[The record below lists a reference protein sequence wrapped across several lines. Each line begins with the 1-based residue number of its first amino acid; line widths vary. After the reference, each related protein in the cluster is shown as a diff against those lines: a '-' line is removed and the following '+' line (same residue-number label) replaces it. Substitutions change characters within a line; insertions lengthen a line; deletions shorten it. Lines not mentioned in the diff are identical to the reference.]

1 MSEEI
6 LKYIRKHDYIY
17 YFLRENSSY
26 YKEIYRNNN
35 FVYKLKSIAK
45 EYYKI
50 RFIDKMEKLSSKME
64 IINSFMDVFK

>member
-35 FVYKLKSIAK
+35 FVYKLKPIAK

-50 RFIDKMEKLSSKME
+50 RFTDKMERLSNKME
-64 IINSFMDVFK
+64 IINSFIDVFK